1 VSAEGTSAGA
11 FSEGPARGDRRES
24 GDLRAV
30 ETTILLIVAL
40 LLAIATIND
49 VVRQAHVNQR
59 LIADLA
65 TWRSYT
71 GHRYHN
77 LSVKQDYSEHF
88 TREVVCGNTSPG
100 EPKQR
105 TQLCL
110 VLTGPIVGGR
120 RHVVGGWRLPAHSED
135 EPSLRYGCFG
145 SAPSEFT
152 CRR

>member
-1 VSAEGTSAGA
+1 MSAEGTSTGPLEAP
-11 FSEGPARGDRRES
+11 PARGAKRDS

-30 ETTILLIVAL
+30 ETTILLLAAL

-71 GHRYHN
+71 GRHYHN
-77 LSVKQDYSEHF
+77 LTVKQDYTEHF

-105 TQLCL
+105 IQLCL
-110 VLTGPIVGGR
+110 VITGPIAHGR
-120 RHVVGGWRLPAHSED
+120 RHVNGGWYLPPRAED
-135 EPSLRYGCFG
+135 QSAYRYGCFG
-145 SAPSEFT
+145 SAPAEFT
-152 CRR
+152 CQR

>member
-1 VSAEGTSAGA
+1 MSDTGTAR
-11 FSEGPARGDRRES
+11 SERWRHRES

-30 ETTILLIVAL
+30 ETTVLLLAAL

-49 VVRQAHVNQR
+49 VVRQTRVNHR

-65 TWRSYT
+65 TWRAYT
-71 GHRYHN
+71 GHSYHN
-77 LSVKQDYSEHF
+77 LSVSQDYTEHF

-105 TQLCL
+105 VQLCL
-110 VLTGPIVGGR
+110 VITGPITRGR
-120 RHVVGGWRLPAHSED
+120 RNVSGGWYLPARAED
-135 EPSLRYGCFG
+135 QPALRYRCFG
-145 SAPSEFT
+145 SASDEFR

>member
-1 VSAEGTSAGA
+1 MSAEGASPKAGR
-11 FSEGPARGDRRES
+11 PQRRES

-40 LLAIATIND
+40 LFAIATVND
-49 VVRQAHVNQR
+49 VVRQTHVNQR

-71 GHRYHN
+71 GHHYHN
-77 LSVKQDYSEHF
+77 LSVSQNYTEHF

-105 TQLCL
+105 IQLCL
-110 VLTGPIVGGR
+110 VIGGPVVRGR
-120 RHVVGGWRLPAHSED
+120 RHVSGGWYLPAHAED
-135 EPSLRYGCFG
+135 QPALRYGCFG
-145 SAPSEFT
+145 SASVEFT

>member
-1 VSAEGTSAGA
+1 MSAAGTSPRA
-11 FSEGPARGDRRES
+11 ERPQRRES

-30 ETTILLIVAL
+30 ETTILLLAAL

-49 VVRQAHVNQR
+49 VVRQTRVNHR

-77 LSVKQDYSEHF
+77 LSVSQDYTEHF

-105 TQLCL
+105 VQLCL
-110 VLTGPIVGGR
+110 VITGPIAAGH
-120 RHVVGGWRLPAHSED
+120 RHVSGGWHLPARSED
-135 EPSLRYGCFG
+135 QPALRYGCFG
-145 SAPSEFT
+145 SAPAEFR